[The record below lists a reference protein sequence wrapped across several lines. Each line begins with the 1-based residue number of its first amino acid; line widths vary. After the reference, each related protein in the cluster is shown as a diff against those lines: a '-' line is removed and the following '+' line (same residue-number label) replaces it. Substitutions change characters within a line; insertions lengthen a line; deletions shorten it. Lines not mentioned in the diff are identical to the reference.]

1 MLKVRVKEWILR
13 KNQMLGSE
21 ERWLEVIRETEK
33 AFLVKAENLPAK
45 QVWVPKSC
53 VLQMEGK
60 QGKVKAKM
68 YPISER
74 WLFGLE
80 SMRDKCIFW
89 LTCEYEA
96 HADKEDEI
104 RELQEECEE
113 LLSKCSRGYVDGKTF
128 GRIKEITYERE
139 WMRYQTCLEAGM
151 PYEKAV
157 QALQG

>member
-1 MLKVRVKEWILR
+1 MLKVRVKEWVLR

-21 ERWLEVIRETEK
+21 ERWLEVTKETEK
-33 AFLVKAENLPAK
+33 AYLVKAEDLPAK
-45 QVWVPKSC
+45 EVWIPKSC
-53 VLQMEGK
+53 VIQMEGK
-60 QGKVKAKM
+60 LKPKM

-96 HADKEDEI
+96 HADKEDQI

-128 GRIKEITYERE
+128 GRIKEITYQRE
-139 WMRYQTCLEAGM
+139 WMRFETCLENGM
-151 PYEKAV
+151 PYNQAV